1 MAGRGPAPKPK
12 EQRRN
17 RHEPSRGEW
26 VDLPELAEPV
36 LPPLD
41 PAHEWH
47 PRTTA
52 QWEAWRADP
61 ASGMFGPAEVA
72 AAVELAWLAD
82 EFASGGNPDLKIQR
96 VSAAELRLRMD
107 GLGLTAKGKRDLR
120 WRTGGEQEAAKA
132 EVPLAEVRE
141 LRAV

>member
-61 ASGMFGPAEVA
+61 ASGMFGPAEV
-72 AAVELAWLAD
+72 
-82 EFASGGNPDLKIQR
+82 